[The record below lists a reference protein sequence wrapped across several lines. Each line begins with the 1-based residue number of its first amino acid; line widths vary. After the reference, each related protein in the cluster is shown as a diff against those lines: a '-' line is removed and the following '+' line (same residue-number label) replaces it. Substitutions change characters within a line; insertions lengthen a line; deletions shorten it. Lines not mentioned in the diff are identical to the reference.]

1 MKYDF
6 DGVINRKGTDSMKW
20 DTVNSLFGAEDI
32 LPMWVADMDFPSAQ
46 PITDA
51 LLKRAEHQ
59 VYGYTVAGKST
70 IDAVIERIQRKYN
83 WAIDPEWIV
92 FTPGVIPAIHTAI
105 RAFSLPGDEII
116 IQDPVYYPFWSA
128 LKDSG
133 RQVANN
139 QLKLSYGHYEV
150 DFDDLSSKFALKDG
164 MTPTASRASM
174 MVLCSPHNPVGRV
187 WTREE
192 LVRMGEI
199 VIGHGGLMVSDEIH
213 CELLFKGVKHT
224 PFASLST
231 DFEQHSIVCMAPS
244 KTFNLAG
251 LNTSVIIIPN
261 EELRLKFNAVRHGIV
276 TRVNLFGLT
285 ALEAAYRYGDE
296 WLEQLLKYLQ
306 GNLEYLLDYF
316 EKKISRIKVIKPEG
330 TYLVWL
336 DCRQLGLDNEGL
348 RKLMRVKARVG
359 LDDGYLFGPAGAG
372 FQRINIACPRSI
384 LADALQRIDN
394 AVNGL

>member
-1 MKYDF
+1 
-6 DGVINRKGTDSMKW
+6 
-20 DTVNSLFGAEDI
+20 
-32 LPMWVADMDFPSAQ
+32 
-46 PITDA
+46 
-51 LLKRAEHQ
+51 
-59 VYGYTVAGKST
+59 
-70 IDAVIERIQRKYN
+70 
-83 WAIDPEWIV
+83 
-92 FTPGVIPAIHTAI
+92 
-105 RAFSLPGDEII
+105 
-116 IQDPVYYPFWSA
+116 
-128 LKDSG
+128 
-133 RQVANN
+133 
-139 QLKLSYGHYEV
+139 
-150 DFDDLSSKFALKDG
+150 
-164 MTPTASRASM
+164 MTPTASRARM

-199 VIGHGGLMVSDEIH
+199 VIGNGALMLSDEIH

-224 PFASLST
+224 PFASLSS

-306 GNLEYLLDYF
+306 GNLDYLIDYF
-316 EKKISRIKVIKPEG
+316 EQKILKIKVIKPEG
-330 TYLVWL
+330 TYLIWL
-336 DCRQLGLDNEGL
+336 DCRQLGLDNAGL
-348 RKLMRVKARVG
+348 RRFMRVKARVG

-384 LADALQRIDN
+384 LAEALQRIEN
-394 AVNGL
+394 AVNSL